1 VTLVLAGL
9 GLLLAGA
16 GSGIAFRH
24 RSLGDRLLVGLV
36 AAGAVTAGIPA
47 VQVLLGGASRELR
60 WHAGVPGGDWVL
72 GLDPLSAVFLL
83 TILGVGVA
91 SLAYGAAYMA
101 SERGHR
107 AVWLSHAA
115 FALVL
120 AAMALVVTARSVLLF
135 LGAWELMALGSYVL
149 IVTEHEQAAVRRAGL
164 LYLVA
169 THAGTL
175 ALLALFAIWTRDS
188 TDWTF
193 AALGAARP
201 ALGAGATA
209 AVLTLA
215 LAGFGVKAGLVP
227 FHFWLPPAHAAA
239 PSHVSSLMSGVV
251 IKTGIYGILR
261 VVTLIGPP
269 PPWWGWTVLAIGVAS
284 AVLGVLWALVQHD
297 IKRLLAYHSVE
308 NIGIILIGTGVGAL
322 GAAAGHPVIA
332 ILGYGAA
339 ALHTLNHAL
348 FKAALFLAAGAIAR
362 ATGTR
367 DLERLGGLA
376 RRMPFTWLGFLVG
389 AAAIIGVPPLNGF
402 VSEWLVFQDLFRAG
416 QTGGGA
422 GHALRLAVFAA
433 PALALVG
440 GLALACFAKAAG
452 IVFLG
457 QPRSE
462 EARGAREAPAGLV
475 GPLLALALVC
485 VVIGVVPALFVRPVL
500 LAGATVAGLAWA
512 EVAASVGGVLADA
525 QRISILAAGLLLA
538 GAVFWLL
545 RRLAV
550 RRVKVRAGDT
560 WGCGYPLPT
569 PRMQYTA
576 SSFAAPLAAV
586 FGGLAGVEE
595 HRGATVYHSVPVDP
609 VLERGLAP
617 LWARVERLALRLR
630 PMQQGRLHV
639 YLLYVVV
646 TVVALLVYLVL
657 APVR

>member
-1 VTLVLAGL
+1 MTLFLSGI
-9 GLLLAGA
+9 GMLLAAA
-16 GSGIAFRH
+16 GCGVAFR
-24 RSLGDRLLVGLV
+24 RRAFGDRLLVGLV
-36 AAGAVTAGIPA
+36 AGGALLAAIPA
-47 VQVLLGGASRELR
+47 VQVLLGGPPREIH

-72 GLDPLSAVFLL
+72 ALDPLSAIFLL
-83 TILGVGVA
+83 TILGVGAA
-91 SLAYGAAYMA
+91 SAAYGVGYLAP
-101 SERGHR
+101 ERGHR
-107 AVWLSHAA
+107 AVWASHAA

-135 LGAWELMALGSYVL
+135 LGAWEIMALGSYAL

-175 ALLALFAIWTRDS
+175 ALLAMFAVWARGGA
-188 TDWTF
+188 DWTF
-193 AALGAARP
+193 ATLGAARP
-201 ALGAGATA
+201 ALGVGAVG
-209 AVLTLA
+209 AVLCLA

-239 PSHVSSLMSGVV
+239 PSHVSALMSGVV

-261 VVTLIGPP
+261 VVTLIGAP
-269 PPWWGWTVLAIGVAS
+269 PPWWGWTVLAIGAGS

-297 IKRLLAYHSVE
+297 LKRLLAYHSVE
-308 NIGIILIGTGVGAL
+308 NIGIILIGAGVGAL
-322 GAAAGHPVIA
+322 GAAYGNPVVA

-348 FKAALFLAAGAIAR
+348 FKGALFLAAGAVAR
-362 ATGTR
+362 STGTR

-376 RRMPFTWLGFLVG
+376 RRMPLTWLGFLVG

-416 QTGGGA
+416 QSGGGA
-422 GHALRLAVFAA
+422 GQSLRLAVFAA
-433 PALALVG
+433 PVLALVG

-457 QPRSE
+457 HPRSAGA
-462 EARGAREAPAGLV
+462 EAAHEAPAGLLAP
-475 GPLLALALVC
+475 GLALALAC
-485 VVIGVVPALFVRPVL
+485 VVIGVLPALFVRPVL
-500 LAGATVAGLAWA
+500 LAGATVAGERWA
-512 EVAASVGGVLADA
+512 VASASVGDVVADA
-525 QRISILAAGLLLA
+525 QTISILAVGLFLA
-538 GAVFWLL
+538 GGVFWLL
-545 RRLAV
+545 RRLAL
-550 RRVKVRAGDT
+550 RRVPVRAGET
-560 WGCGYPLPT
+560 WGCGYPVPT
-569 PRMQYTA
+569 SRMQYTA

-595 HRGATVYHSVPVDP
+595 HRGATVYHSVPADP

-639 YLLYVVV
+639 YLIYVVV
-646 TVVALLVYLVL
+646 TVVALLVYFVL
-657 APVR
+657 APIR

>member
-1 VTLVLAGL
+1 VTLFLAGI
-9 GLLLAGA
+9 GLLIAGA
-16 GSGIAFRH
+16 GSGIVFRN
-24 RSLGDRLLVGLV
+24 RPAGDRRLVGLI
-36 AAGAVTAGIPA
+36 AAGAVLAGIPA
-47 VQVLLGGASRELR
+47 VQVLRGGAPREIR

-83 TILGVGVA
+83 TILVVGVA
-91 SLAYGAAYMA
+91 SAGYGAAYLA
-101 SERGHR
+101 AERGHR
-107 AVWLSHAA
+107 AVWMSHTA

-120 AAMALVVTARSVLLF
+120 AAMALVVTSRSVLLF

-149 IVTEHEQAAVRRAGL
+149 IVTEHEHAAVRRAGL

-175 ALLALFAIWTRDS
+175 ALLAMFAVWSRAGGE
-188 TDWTF
+188 WTF
-193 AALGAARP
+193 AALAAARP
-201 ALGAGATA
+201 ALGDGATA
-209 AVLTLA
+209 AVLCLA

-227 FHFWLPPAHAAA
+227 FHFWLPSAHAAA
-239 PSHVSSLMSGVV
+239 PSHVSALMSGVV

-261 VVTLIGPP
+261 VITLAGPP
-269 PPWWGWTVLAIGVAS
+269 PAWWGWTVLAVGAAS
-284 AVLGVLWALVQHD
+284 ALLGVLWALVQHD
-297 IKRLLAYHSVE
+297 LKRLLAYHSVE

-322 GAAAGHPVIA
+322 GAASGQPVVA

-348 FKAALFLAAGAIAR
+348 FKGALFLAAGAVVR
-362 ATGTR
+362 STGTR

-376 RRMPFTWLGFLVG
+376 RRMPLTWLGFLVG

-416 QTGGGA
+416 QSTGGA
-422 GHALRLAVFAA
+422 GPALRLAVFAA

-457 QPRSE
+457 SPRSE
-462 EARGAREAPAGLV
+462 EARVAREAPAGLL
-475 GPLLALALVC
+475 GPVLALALAC
-485 VVIGVVPALFVRPVL
+485 VVIGVLPALFVRPVL
-500 LAGATVAGLAWA
+500 LAGATVAGQAWA
-512 EVAASVGGVLADA
+512 GAAASVGDVLADA
-525 QRISILAAGLLLA
+525 QRISILAAGLFLVGGL
-538 GAVFWLL
+538 FWLI
-545 RRLAV
+545 RRLAL
-550 RRVKVRAGDT
+550 RRVRVRAGET

-586 FGGLAGVEE
+586 FGGLSGVRE
-595 HRGATVYHSVPVDP
+595 HRGATVYHSVPMDP

-617 LWARVERLALRLR
+617 LWARVERLGLRLR

-639 YLLYVVV
+639 YLIYVVV
-646 TVVALLVYLVL
+646 TVVALLVYLVV